1 MHTLCRVFLASVCT
15 ALAAALPLPAS
26 AQTTAANIGIV
37 VMHGKGGSPTGLV
50 NTLAEGLKSK
60 GLEVANIEMPWSGKR
75 QYDVGVA
82 AAEKEV
88 DAALA
93 ALRSAGATR
102 LFVAGHSQGAVFALH
117 YATAHPLNGLIIIA
131 PGGNVGTAFYQQHVG
146 AAVDR
151 ARELVKSGKGD
162 ERGEF
167 DEFEGGKGTTT
178 VRTTAASYF
187 SWFDPVGAM
196 NQERSSRA
204 LPPTLPVLHVAPT
217 SDYPALLRAK
227 QEMYNAL
234 PDHPQKRLYEP
245 GANHRTAPAASVDEI
260 VRWTTEVATR

>member
-1 MHTLCRVFLASVCT
+1 MIRLIISL
-15 ALAAALPLPAS
+15 LAAIGCGIVTPAAAQDALK
-26 AQTTAANIGIV
+26 IGIV
-37 VMHGKGGSPTGLV
+37 VMHGKGGGPGGIIKP
-50 NTLAEGLKSK
+50 LADGLKAR
-60 GLEVANIEMPWSGKR
+60 GYQVANMEMPWSGKR
-75 QYDVGVA
+75 QYDVDVA

-93 ALRSAGATR
+93 TLRSAGATR

-117 YATAHPLNGLIIIA
+117 YATAHPLSGLIIIA

-217 SDYPALLRAK
+217 TDYPALLRAK
-227 QEMYNAL
+227 QEMFNAL
-234 PDHPQKRLYEP
+234 PDNPMKKLYEP
-245 GANHRTAPAASVDEI
+245 SANHRTAPAASVDEI
-260 VRWTTEVATR
+260 VRWTTEVSSR